1 VTDADTLHAEIGELM
16 EQVME
21 GMGGGTMMIPDEIQ
35 RGMNELGN
43 PTLDVAGL
51 EQLRDDLRRMR
62 DAQQAV

>member
-1 VTDADTLHAEIGELM
+1 VTDAETLHAEINELM

-51 EQLRDDLRRMR
+51 EALRDDLRRVR
-62 DAQQAV
+62 DAQQAA

>member
-1 VTDADTLHAEIGELM
+1 VTESPEQLQAEIGELM

-43 PTLDVAGL
+43 PALDADGL
-51 EQLRDDLRRMR
+51 RALRDDLRALR
-62 DAQQAV
+62 DSQ

>member
-62 DAQQAV
+62 DGQQAV

>member
-1 VTDADTLHAEIGELM
+1 VTDAESLHAEIGELM

-62 DAQQAV
+62 DSQG

>member
-1 VTDADTLHAEIGELM
+1 MA
-16 EQVME
+16 

-43 PTLDVAGL
+43 PTLDAAGL
-51 EQLRDDLRRMR
+51 ARLRDDLRRVR

>member
-1 VTDADTLHAEIGELM
+1 MTDADSLHAEINELM

-43 PTLDVAGL
+43 PTLDAAGL
-51 EQLRDDLRRMR
+51 AQLRDDLRRVR
-62 DAQQAV
+62 DAQ

>member
-1 VTDADTLHAEIGELM
+1 VTDADSLHAEIGELM

-62 DAQQAV
+62 DAQC